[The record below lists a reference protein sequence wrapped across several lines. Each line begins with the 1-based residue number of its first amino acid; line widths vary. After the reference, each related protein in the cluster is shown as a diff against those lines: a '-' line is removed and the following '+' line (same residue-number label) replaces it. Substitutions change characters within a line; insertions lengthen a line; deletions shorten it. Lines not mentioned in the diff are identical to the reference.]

1 MSEECIALQLKNVQL
16 INIALILQSSKFI
29 RHNLSKHSALL
40 AVNMTIIILV
50 SLKIDNALRSLDVY
64 YDKTRILASPSL
76 DKFRQQLLL
85 LHTIYVAITLLTMTS
100 SRYNIRMP
108 MESLGRLANVNA
120 ARWMKTCVTLVQRLR
135 SQNYPKCSIIEVFP
149 RCSVH
154 A

>member
-1 MSEECIALQLKNVQL
+1 MQLKNVQL

-120 ARWMKTCVTLVQRLR
+120 AR
-135 SQNYPKCSIIEVFP
+135 
-149 RCSVH
+149 
-154 A
+154 